1 MLVLAVLLVGWGVF
15 RAAGY
20 LGVKALASWRAA
32 GRWALAVMLVFTASA
47 HFTAMRHDLVKMV
60 PAWMPQP
67 MAVIFV
73 TGLFELAGAAGILL
87 RPTRRI
93 AGVLLCLLLVAM
105 FPANIKAT
113 REGLTLGGSSATP
126 LWLRAPMQVLFIG
139 LAWWS
144 TRPVHAEGPRQ

>member
-1 MLVLAVLLVGWGVF
+1 VLVLAVLLISWVVF

-20 LGVKALASWRAA
+20 VGVKALASWRAA

-60 PAWMPQP
+60 PDWIPQP

-73 TGLFELAGAAGILL
+73 TGLLELAGGAGILL
-87 RPTRRI
+87 GPTRGI
-93 AGVLLCLLLVAM
+93 AGVLLCLLFVAM
-105 FPANIKAT
+105 FPANIKAA
-113 REGLTLGGSSATP
+113 REGLTLGGSAATQ
-126 LWLRAPMQVLFIG
+126 LWLRAPMQILFIW

-144 TRPVHAEGPRQ
+144 TRPWHSGGLRQ